1 MGRLLGAHDSDE
13 LDRPDLNKCPDC
25 RCFFDGDNCPL
36 CGKLCPEE
44 MRAGNRAKV
53 KPPKKRRDLYA
64 GRTVFVAWYHSWV
77 CIILAL
83 IISPLIGIIL
93 LATSPH
99 KKSQKIAVIAI
110 GVAWLLLSTVG
121 FGAIINLFDRPV
133 NTFLSRE
140 EYVAKC
146 EDIDGEEFY
155 RNAESYK
162 KDYLKM
168 TLTVKQKTQDYDG
181 VYAEEKYTDYYICQ
195 TEDGFEI
202 IVRDCSQDG
211 KHNFVKG
218 DKITVYGE
226 GGGNRTIYDAEYEPH
241 TSPCLNGAYILLNK

>member
-1 MGRLLGAHDSDE
+1 MGRMLGYHDSEE

-36 CGKLCPEE
+36 CGKECPEE

-53 KPPKKRRDLYA
+53 KPQKRRRDPNG
-64 GRTVFVAWYHSWV
+64 GRVTFIAWYHSWV

-83 IISPLIGIIL
+83 IFSPLIGIIL

-99 KKSQKIAVIAI
+99 RKSQKVAVIAA
-110 GVAWLLLSTVG
+110 GVAWLLISSVG
-121 FGAIINLFDRPV
+121 IGGIINLFDRPV
-133 NTFLSRE
+133 NTALSKE
-140 EYVAKC
+140 EYMAKC
-146 EDIDGEEFY
+146 QSIDGEEFY
-155 RNAESYK
+155 RNADSHK
-162 KDYLKM
+162 KEYLKLS
-168 TLTVKQKTQDYDG
+168 LTIKKKTQDYEG
-181 VYAEEKYTDYYICQ
+181 IYNEEKYTTYYVCE

-211 KHNFVKG
+211 SHNFVKG

-226 GGGNRTIYDAEYEPH
+226 GEGNREIYDAEYNPS
-241 TSPCLNGAYILLNK
+241 TYPCLNGAYIVLNK